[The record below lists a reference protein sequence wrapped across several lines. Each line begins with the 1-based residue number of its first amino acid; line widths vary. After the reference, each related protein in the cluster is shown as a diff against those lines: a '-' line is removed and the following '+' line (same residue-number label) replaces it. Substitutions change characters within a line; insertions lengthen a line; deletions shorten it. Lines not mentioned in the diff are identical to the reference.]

1 MKHLPRPVAGL
12 FAALTGAVAV
22 GAFLYL
28 TAMAGEPAP
37 AINVDSAPLVRGAK
51 AAASYAPV
59 VKKAAPSVVNI
70 FSTHI
75 IRQRLYRSPFY
86 NDPLFRRFFGNPD
99 GGNQREITRKERSL
113 GSGIIVTSDGYILTA
128 NHVVDGADE
137 IMVAMGDNENNKF
150 PARIIGADAPTDVAV
165 LKIEGTNLPAITLGD
180 SDQLEVGD
188 VVLAIGNPF
197 HVGQSVS
204 MGIISALGRQA
215 PDSASGYVIQN
226 FIQTDAAI
234 NPGNSGGALVDAEG
248 RLIGINTMIESSS
261 SGSEGVG
268 FAVPINLAR
277 NVMEHLITAG
287 KVTRGFLGLQN
298 QDLTADLAEGFNLSN
313 PNGVLV
319 DDVMPGGPA
328 ANAGVQS
335 GDVIVAFNGK
345 PVDDTQGLQLA
356 VTACAPGSSAD
367 LKLFRNGTQKTITVK
382 LGELPITGAS
392 QKVSRPSPPAT
403 NETDQLDGVNVV
415 DLSPDARQ
423 QLQIP
428 DNIKGALVTRVQQD
442 SNAAD
447 AGLKQWDVILEIN
460 HQAVGNS
467 QDAVNACVQARTRRI
482 LVKVWRRD
490 DIGFAGVRFLSVDNN
505 RRN

>member
-1 MKHLPRPVAGL
+1 MGAL
-12 FAALTGAVAV
+12 F
-22 GAFLYL
+22 YL
-28 TAMAGEPAP
+28 TALAKEPAP
-37 AINVDSAPLVRGAK
+37 AISVDSTPVVRGAK
-51 AAASYAPV
+51 AVSSYAPV

-75 IRQRLYRSPFY
+75 IRQRLYRNPFY

-113 GSGIIVTSDGYILTA
+113 GSGIIVTADGYILTA

-137 IMVAMGDNENNKF
+137 IMVAMGNNENKKF
-150 PARIIGADAPTDVAV
+150 PARIIGTDAATDVAV
-165 LKIEGTNLPAITLGD
+165 LKIDAKDLPAITLGD

-204 MGIISALGRQA
+204 LGIISALGRQA

-234 NPGNSGGALVDAEG
+234 NPGNSGGALVDAQG

-261 SGSEGVG
+261 SGSQGVG

-277 NVMEHLITAG
+277 NVMEHLISAG
-287 KVTRGFLGLQN
+287 KVPRGFLGLQN
-298 QDLTADLAEGFNLSN
+298 QDLTADLAAGFNLSS
-313 PNGVLV
+313 PNGILV

-328 ANAGVQS
+328 AKAGIQS

-345 PVDDTQGLQLA
+345 PVEDTQGLQLA
-356 VTACAPGSSAD
+356 VTACAPGSSANV
-367 LKLFRNGTQKTITVK
+367 KLFRNGTQKTITVK
-382 LGELPITGAS
+382 LGELPIGTATQS
-392 QKVSRPSPPAT
+392 ASRPSPPAS
-403 NETDQLDGVNVV
+403 NETDELDGVTVD
-415 DLSPDARQ
+415 DLSPAARR

-428 DNIKGALVTRVQQD
+428 DSVKGRDCHRACDKIRMPPTP
-442 SNAAD
+442 AC
-447 AGLKQWDVILEIN
+447 
-460 HQAVGNS
+460 GNG
-467 QDAVNACVQARTRRI
+467 T
-482 LVKVWRRD
+482 
-490 DIGFAGVRFLSVDNN
+490 
-505 RRN
+505 